1 MPNHVRNMLTFNGDP
16 ERIREML
23 TQIQDDE
30 EDFGSIDFNKL
41 IPMPQELGI
50 ESGSRT
56 NEGLKF
62 YNDFLEIY
70 TLGQNPKEMD
80 LLHIP
85 EERERPRFHFCTQTA
100 SRKEVIYA
108 AIRQPNQLD
117 RQQEL
122 YL

>member
-1 MPNHVRNMLTFNGDP
+1 MPNHVRNMITFQGDP

-30 EDFGSIDFNKL
+30 EGFGSIDFNKL

-62 YNDFLEIY
+62 YNASASA
-70 TLGQNPKEMD
+70 
-80 LLHIP
+80 
-85 EERERPRFHFCTQTA
+85 RFDRRILTA
-100 SRKEVIYA
+100 DSPA
-108 AIRQPNQLD
+108 PN
-117 RQQEL
+117 R
-122 YL
+122 